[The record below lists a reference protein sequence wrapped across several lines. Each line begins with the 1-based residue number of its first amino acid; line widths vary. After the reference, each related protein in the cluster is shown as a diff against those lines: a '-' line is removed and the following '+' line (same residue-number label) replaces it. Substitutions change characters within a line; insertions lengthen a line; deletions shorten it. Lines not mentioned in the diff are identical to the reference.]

1 MEYVQ
6 KFIKVIESI
15 EHDNTY
21 KLAFARAILE
31 CIEAKEIEEVEDG
44 IAIYQYNIVQKV
56 MKYYWNLL
64 DFFGLSQG
72 PSSVLEAR
80 IQEIHDEFY
89 GHTNVT
95 YKVWYDKVESFLKRN
110 PVRFER
116 QVKKFIT
123 IFTKGVAAKF
133 RVHRKEKLELFELDL
148 QLKRLVFAPEAIASL
163 QQHDG
168 LVHQLIDYRWALLI
182 EEYNKAP
189 NVIRKVIGSKEDK
202 IRRQN
207 LIKYRNLLLQYDH
220 LHGAT
225 DFFTNEH
232 LDLDDISLEHLIP
245 FHFIY
250 GCDIWNLIIVSKET
264 AKERRGITPTEADIT
279 RLEERNQRLFDAI
292 KQTKLQ
298 ARFDLENAIENHLLK
313 RYYIDLKG

>member
-6 KFIKVIESI
+6 HFLQVIDSI

-21 KLAFARAILE
+21 KLAFARAVLE
-31 CIEAKEIEEVEDG
+31 CIEAEETETTEDG
-44 IAIYQYNIVQKV
+44 IAIYQYNLVQKV
-56 MKYYWNLL
+56 IRYYWNLI

-72 PSSVLEAR
+72 PSSVLESR

-89 GHTNVT
+89 THTTVT
-95 YKVWYDKVESFLKRN
+95 YKVWYDKIESFLKRN

-133 RVHRKEKLELFELDL
+133 KVHRKDKLELFELDL
-148 QLKRLVFAPEAIASL
+148 QLKRLVFTKEAVASL
-163 QQHDG
+163 LAQEELIH
-168 LVHQLIDYRWALLI
+168 HMIDYKWAMLI

-189 NVIRKVIGSKEDK
+189 NVIRKVIGSKDLK

-220 LHGAT
+220 LNGAI
-225 DFFTNEH
+225 DFFTGEH
-232 LDLDDISLEHLIP
+232 LELDNISLEHLIP

-250 GCDIWNLIIVSKET
+250 GCDIWNLIIVSKQT
-264 AKERRGITPTEADIT
+264 AKERRGIIPTEDDIQ

-292 KQTKLQ
+292 KHTKLQ
-298 ARFDLENAIENHLLK
+298 ARFDLENAIDNHLLK